1 MKNSILTYLLPFLM
15 VALSPRFYSQNR
27 YHEDQTSFFE
37 PGEYQ
42 EHIYDSLNDLY
53 EWVAYPMAIR
63 ILNTNGKKVNGIV
76 FDTLSN
82 GQLQYEGNFKNGK
95 QDGLERTWHFNG
107 RLISEA
113 NFTEGNL
120 ISKKCWDEEG
130 NKIECD

>member
-1 MKNSILTYLLPFLM
+1 
-15 VALSPRFYSQNR
+15 
-27 YHEDQTSFFE
+27 
-37 PGEYQ
+37 
-42 EHIYDSLNDLY
+42 
-53 EWVAYPMAIR
+53 MAIR
-63 ILNTNGKKVNGIV
+63 ILNINGKKVNGIV

-107 RLISEA
+107 RLISAA

>member
-1 MKNSILTYLLPFLM
+1 MKNSILMYLLPFLM
-15 VALSPRFYSQNR
+15 LGLSHQSISQNR
-27 YHEDQTSFFE
+27 YHVDETRFSE

-53 EWVAYPMAIR
+53 EWVAYPMTIR
-63 ILNTNGKKVNGIV
+63 TVNEKKVNGIV

-113 NFTEGNL
+113 NFTEGNFL
-120 ISKKCWDEEG
+120 SKKCWDEEG

>member
-1 MKNSILTYLLPFLM
+1 MKNSILMYILPFLM
-15 VALSPRFYSQNR
+15 LGLSHHSISQNR
-27 YHEDQTSFFE
+27 YHVDETRFCE

-63 ILNTNGKKVNGIV
+63 TVNEKKVNGIV

-95 QDGLERTWHFNG
+95 QGGLERTWHFNG
-107 RLISEA
+107 QLISEA
-113 NFTEGNL
+113 NFTEGNF
-120 ISKKCWDEEG
+120 ISKKCWDKEG
-130 NKIECD
+130 NVIECD